1 MMLNKE
7 LVYLGGGCFWCIESI
22 FNQVNGVEEVISGYM
37 GGTKIKANYK
47 DVCTGRTGHAEVVKV
62 IFDNKVISFSKILEI
77 FFYVHDPTSLNR
89 QGNDIGSQYRSI
101 IFFSSEDQL
110 KVIENEISKIN
121 FKLNNKIVTEVK
133 RFMEFYEAEDYHVDY
148 YNLNKNQPYCSLVI
162 SPKISS
168 FQEKFKKLLKD

>member
-1 MMLNKE
+1 M
-7 LVYLGGGCFWCIESI
+7 
-22 FNQVNGVEEVISGYM
+22 
-37 GGTKIKANYK
+37 
-47 DVCTGRTGHAEVVKV
+47 
-62 IFDNKVISFSKILEI
+62 
-77 FFYVHDPTSLNR
+77 NR